1 MRAKR
6 EKEGVP
12 VDDNTWQEI
21 LAAGAKVKV
30 ERQKLEKLAG
40 L

>member
-1 MRAKR
+1 
-6 EKEGVP
+6 

-30 ERQKLEKLAG
+30 PRQTLEKLAG